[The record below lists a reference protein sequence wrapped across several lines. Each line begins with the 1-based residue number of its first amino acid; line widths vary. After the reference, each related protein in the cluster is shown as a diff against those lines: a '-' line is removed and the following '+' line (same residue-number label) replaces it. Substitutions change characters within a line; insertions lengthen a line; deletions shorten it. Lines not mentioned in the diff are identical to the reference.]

1 MALVRVGESGK
12 RYRLGTSF
20 DMSSN
25 TSLGIV
31 FTRGDTTTL
40 SVTAI
45 LETSPVNLVV
55 DGASSTA
62 AANESV
68 FYDFEPTDL
77 ASGTDGEWD
86 VEFTYINTGP
96 TPDDVFK
103 NLSPVTFTVDP

>member
-25 TSLGIV
+25 TLLGIV
-31 FTRGDTTTL
+31 FTKGDQTTL
-40 SVTAI
+40 SVTAT
-45 LETSPVNLVV
+45 LETSPVTLVV
-55 DGASSTA
+55 GGVSSTA

-77 ASGTDGEWD
+77 SFGTDGEWD
-86 VEFTYINTGP
+86 VEFTYTNTGAS
-96 TPDDVFK
+96 PDDVFK
-103 NLSPVTFTVDP
+103 NLSPITFTVDP